1 MCGVAVLLMAC
12 GHLSIGHGE
21 RDVGAANGH
30 TDPVTCD
37 SAKHPENDL
46 APALAVAHTHIV
58 NYMALPF
65 YVDRILYFSIFSII
79 WFTGKR

>member
-1 MCGVAVLLMAC
+1 MVKGMWGLQM
-12 GHLSIGHGE
+12 
-21 RDVGAANGH
+21 
-30 TDPVTCD
+30 VTQTQSLVTQPNKD
-37 SAKHPENDL
+37 PENDL
-46 APALAVAHTHIV
+46 AALAVAHTHIV